1 VTGSTGPIG
10 PTGPSTAINASNDT
24 STTVL
29 YPVMVGAAG
38 SNQTPK
44 VRTTAQAFIFNAS
57 SNTLTVNNLTV
68 ANNFTVDGTTTTLNT
83 RELTVDDKNIEL
95 GSVIAKTGLVATL
108 ATGTNSVTLTTGNTS
123 GVIPGQVLTKTSG
136 TGVFGTGARVGAIS
150 SATVFTVVNAAGA
163 ALNHVTAGSIT
174 FTIEGASD
182 ASAAGGGITL
192 KGTTDKTIIWNN
204 SNAG

>member
-1 VTGSTGPIG
+1 VVSADNNTYALDNAVVKLTG
-10 PTGPSTAINASNDT
+10 
-24 STTVL
+24 
-29 YPVMVGAAG
+29 
-38 SNQTPK
+38 NQTVAGIK
-44 VRTTAQAFIFNAS
+44 TFSGEVI
-57 SNTLTVNNLTV
+57 VGGNLTI
-68 ANNFTVDGTTTTLNT
+68 NGTTTTLNT

-123 GVIPGQVLTKTSG
+123 GVIPGQLLAKTSG

-204 SNAG
+204 VTSG

>member
-1 VTGSTGPIG
+1 
-10 PTGPSTAINASNDT
+10 
-24 STTVL
+24 
-29 YPVMVGAAG
+29 M
-38 SNQTPK
+38 
-44 VRTTAQAFIFNAS
+44 
-57 SNTLTVNNLTV
+57 
-68 ANNFTVDGTTTTLNT
+68 
-83 RELTVDDKNIEL
+83 
-95 GSVIAKTGLVATL
+95 GSVISKTGLVATL

-123 GVIPGQVLTKTSG
+123 GVIPGQLLTKTSG
-136 TGVFGTGARVGAIS
+136 TGVFGTAARVGAIS

-204 SNAG
+204 VTSG